1 MFPAH
6 SLMAIIGFMGLCLA
20 AAYAVLAL
28 VARVAW
34 AMHGAAKTQGT
45 RPPVTILKPLCGV
58 EPGLYEHLSSFC
70 RQDYPEFQIVF
81 GLRDPTDPACAVV
94 QRLKAEFPLMHIDIV
109 VNPQQHG
116 SNRKT
121 SNLINMFAR
130 ARHDIL
136 AMADSD
142 VFVGPDYLHTVTA
155 PLMDPNV
162 GLVTCIYQ
170 DIPTERIWSRLG
182 AMYVNEWYV
191 PLVLLGWLF
200 GHRGYAS
207 GQTLCL
213 RRDTL
218 QAVGGLQAISN
229 HLAEDYR
236 LGELVRG
243 LGQRIVLS
251 PYVVKGQH
259 HEQSLDS
266 LTRHELRWMCTLRA
280 LQPRSFRLI
289 FLTFTLPLALF
300 GVIMTGAGSSLPIAA
315 WTLCATT
322 VAARLVLHFVQRVG
336 GDRPLFRDFWLLPI
350 RDLLVSWA
358 WCQSFLTSQITWRGV
373 KFDVGVDGVL
383 RNERKA

>member
-1 MFPAH
+1 MFVAH
-6 SLMAIIGFMGLCLA
+6 SLMAIIGFTSLCLA
-20 AAYAVLAL
+20 ATYALLAL
-28 VARVAW
+28 VALVAW
-34 AMHGAAKTQGT
+34 QAHEAVKAPVNL
-45 RPPVTILKPLCGV
+45 PPVTILKPLCGV
-58 EPGLYEHLSSFC
+58 EPGLYEHLRSFC

-81 GLRDPTDPACAVV
+81 GLRDPTDPARSVV
-94 QRLKAEFPLMHIDIV
+94 ERLRAEFPSLPIDIV
-109 VNPQQHG
+109 VNPRQHG

-121 SNLINMFAR
+121 SNLINMFVR
-130 ARHDIL
+130 ARHDVL

-142 VFVGPDYLHTVTA
+142 VFVGPDYLRTVTA
-155 PLMDPNV
+155 PLMDRNV

-170 DIPTERIWSRLG
+170 DIPTGRIWSRLG

-218 QAVGGLQAISN
+218 QAVGGLEAISN

-236 LGELVRG
+236 LGELIRG

-251 PYVVKGQH
+251 HYMVKGQH
-259 HEQSLDS
+259 HEQNLDS
-266 LTRHELRWMCTLRA
+266 LTRHELRWMRTLRA

-289 FLTFTLPLALF
+289 FLTFTLPLALL
-300 GVIMTGAGSSLPIAA
+300 GVILTAAGSLLPAAA
-315 WTLCATT
+315 WVLFATT

-336 GDRPLFRDFWLLPI
+336 GDRPLFRDFWLLPLQ
-350 RDLLVSWA
+350 DLLISWV

-373 KFDVGVDGVL
+373 KFDVDVDGIL